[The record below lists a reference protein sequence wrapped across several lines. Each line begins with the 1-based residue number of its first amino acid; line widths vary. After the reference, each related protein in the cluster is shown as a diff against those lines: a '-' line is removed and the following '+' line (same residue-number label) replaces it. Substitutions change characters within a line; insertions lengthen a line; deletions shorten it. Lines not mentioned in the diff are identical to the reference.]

1 MRGRLPP
8 LQPFAH
14 HEHGKD
20 ADPSFKNLFAG
31 NAKVTNLTD
40 LTGSEVD
47 GVQLTDLTERG
58 KDELALFVAKRKVVG
73 SSVLFS
79 PPILPTGLNR
89 CFVKISI
96 PQPKL
101 CLHSHSRCFG
111 TCLLFRPFAHPP
123 YIRSSRG
130 PSRGASSPP
139 RCRGHYRQSPPRE
152 TNEFDNLAQ

>member
-31 NAKVTNLTD
+31 NVKVTNLTG

-79 PPILPTGLNR
+79 PPQFFPQVLIVVLKNQYSTTKTLPPFPFPLLWNMPPISAVCTSTLHPELPWAIQR
-89 CFVKISI
+89 CI
-96 PQPKL
+96 
-101 CLHSHSRCFG
+101 
-111 TCLLFRPFAHPP
+111 
-123 YIRSSRG
+123 
-130 PSRGASSPP
+130 
-139 RCRGHYRQSPPRE
+139 
-152 TNEFDNLAQ
+152 

>member
-79 PPILPTGLNR
+79 PPPHSSHRSYSLFCKNQYSTTKTLPPFPFPLLWNMPPISAVCTSTLHPELPWAIQR
-89 CFVKISI
+89 CI
-96 PQPKL
+96 
-101 CLHSHSRCFG
+101 
-111 TCLLFRPFAHPP
+111 
-123 YIRSSRG
+123 
-130 PSRGASSPP
+130 
-139 RCRGHYRQSPPRE
+139 
-152 TNEFDNLAQ
+152 